1 MNALRFLGLDQNI
14 VVKEIKK
21 RGSPLPPT
29 RLTVQNI
36 RDGKVRDNSGQLY
49 EVVVFLRKPK

>member
-1 MNALRFLGLDQNI
+1 MNALKMLGLDQNI

-21 RGSPLPPT
+21 RDSSLPPT
-29 RLTVQNI
+29 QLTVKNI
-36 RDGKVRDNSGQLY
+36 REGSVRDNSGQLY

>member
-21 RGSPLPPT
+21 SGSVLPPT
-29 RLTVQNI
+29 QLTVKNI

>member
-1 MNALRFLGLDQNI
+1 MNAFKFLGLDKNI

-21 RGSPLPPT
+21 RNSAMPPT
-29 RLTVQNI
+29 PITVGNI

>member
-1 MNALRFLGLDQNI
+1 MNALKFLGLDQNI

-21 RGSPLPPT
+21 RGSALPPT
-29 RLTVQNI
+29 QLTVKQI
-36 RDGKVRDNSGQLY
+36 REGKVRDNSGQLY

>member
-21 RGSPLPPT
+21 RGSALPPT

>member
-21 RGSPLPPT
+21 RGSVLPPT
-29 RLTVQNI
+29 QLTVKNI

>member
-1 MNALRFLGLDQNI
+1 MNALKMLGLDQNI

-21 RGSPLPPT
+21 RGSTMPPT
-29 RLTVQNI
+29 QLTVKNI
-36 RDGKVRDNSGQLY
+36 REGKVKDNSGQLY

>member
-21 RGSPLPPT
+21 RGSALPPT
-29 RLTVQNI
+29 RLTVKNI

>member
-14 VVKEIKK
+14 VVKEIRK
-21 RGSPLPPT
+21 RNSILPPT
-29 RLTVQNI
+29 QLTVKNI
-36 RDGKVRDNSGQLY
+36 RDGKVRDNNGQLY

>member
-1 MNALRFLGLDQNI
+1 MNALKFLGLDQNI

-21 RGSPLPPT
+21 RGSALPPT
-29 RLTVQNI
+29 QLTVKHI
-36 RDGKVRDNSGQLY
+36 REGKVRVNSGQLY